1 MKKIILSFLMSIVVL
16 SAFAKMPTDFNR
28 NETNKQKIQQWMND
42 ASVKKLDKITL
53 NIMLITA
60 DMDAS
65 KTSYADF
72 KKPIIDFS
80 NTETFAQ
87 LCSYKKGDKK
97 FEESVKNLI
106 CSTIVNTRRFQPFFE
121 FVLKDT
127 YMEDCIY
134 LKYQCF
140 YQGSLTKYYTVNKAI
155 FRKHFKLG
163 VKGTS
168 RVKHKQDAKRASGV
182 LSVYKKQMTNE
193 KLGLTKEEIN
203 EDLRFAKIIYFPNLK
218 DDTNVWKPICVKLE
232 LMIKANQ

>member
-1 MKKIILSFLMSIVVL
+1 MKKIVLSFLMSIVVL

-72 KKPIIDFS
+72 KKAIIDFS

-127 YMEDCIY
+127 YMEDCIA
-134 LKYQCF
+134 LRSNCF
-140 YQGSLTKYYTVNKAI
+140 NQRALTKYYTINKAT

-168 RVKHKQDAKRASGV
+168 KPKYNHNIKRALNV
-182 LSVYKKQMTNE
+182 LNIYKEQIIE
-193 KLGLTKEEIN
+193 GKLGLTKEQIA
-203 EDLRFAKIIYFPNLK
+203 EDLRFAKLLYFPNMK
-218 DDTNVWKPICVKLE
+218 DNTEQWKPVCVQLE